1 MIIGTPPQP
10 PVESR
15 ASLHN
20 LSGYV
25 TSLSHTFSFCRL
37 LSLLVGPSGRGIGGA
52 NLEPSTDGLHEVPG
66 NRPCPNRCIARIT
79 LLRPEEVVVV
89 VVVVAAAAAAAAAA
103 VGGGGGGGGVVV
115 EVPSK
120 NAETRRC
127 PGQVREQI
135 DAKVAEWREEG
146 KAGLGLLGLQ
156 GI

>member
-10 PVESR
+10 PVERR

-66 NRPCPNRCIARIT
+66 NRPCPNRCRARIT

-89 VVVVAAAAAAAAAA
+89 VVVVVAAAAAAAA
-103 VGGGGGGGGVVV
+103 VVVVVGVGVGVVV
-115 EVPSK
+115 VGAAAAALTYLFRTSCCP
-120 NAETRRC
+120 RC
-127 PGQVREQI
+127 CVFAVVFVITPKTWSLR
-135 DAKVAEWREEG
+135 
-146 KAGLGLLGLQ
+146 L
-156 GI
+156 